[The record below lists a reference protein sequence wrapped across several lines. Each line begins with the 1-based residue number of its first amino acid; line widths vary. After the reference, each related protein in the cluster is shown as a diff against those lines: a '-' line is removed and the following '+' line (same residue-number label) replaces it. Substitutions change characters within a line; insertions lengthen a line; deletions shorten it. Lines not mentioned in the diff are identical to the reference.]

1 MITAPSWLF
10 WALPFIVAA
19 TIWGARI
26 WAKSFIEGR
35 VKLSVDTEIE
45 QLRSQLRQR
54 ETEMASLRD
63 GVLSGR
69 ANRAA
74 MIDKRRLD
82 AIDQLWCAFV
92 RLTKLKGPAMSL
104 SMLKIEAVAKR
115 APTDKQFQQVL
126 GMMMMAG
133 NFEEEMKQA
142 RADAERP
149 HVTDMAWALYSAYS
163 SIILTA
169 WAVMNALSQGVEN
182 VDQLIKVDHADALLI
197 AVLPHRKAAIES
209 IGYTG
214 FYNFLDELEALLL
227 AEIKRELNG
236 ERADAE
242 ALRQAAQIM
251 AAVKQVRADNDKI
264 ISTAVSPGIT
274 SGENG
279 V

>member
-54 ETEMASLRD
+54 ETEIASLRD

-104 SMLKIEAVAKR
+104 SMLKMEAVVKR

-149 HVTDMAWALYSAYS
+149 HVTDMAWALYAAYS

-182 VDQLIKVDHADALLI
+182 VDQLIKADHADALLI
-197 AVLPHRKAAIES
+197 AVLPHRKAAIER

-214 FYNFLDELEALLL
+214 FYHFLDELEALLL

-251 AAVKQVRADNDKI
+251 DAVKQVRADNDKL
-264 ISTAVSPGIT
+264 ISSGSSPAVPR
-274 SGENG
+274 
-279 V
+279 